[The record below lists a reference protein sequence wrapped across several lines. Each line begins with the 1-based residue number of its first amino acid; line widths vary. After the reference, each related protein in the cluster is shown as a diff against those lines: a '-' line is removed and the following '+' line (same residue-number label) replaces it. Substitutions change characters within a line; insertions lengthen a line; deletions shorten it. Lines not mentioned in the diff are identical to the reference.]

1 VTQHPIQSNNS
12 LEARL
17 RERIRREGPISF
29 YDWMK
34 AALYDEHNG
43 YYSRADQVPQGRA
56 GDYRTA
62 PETSPLFAAT
72 FAHYFSNL
80 YAALNRPPVWTIL
93 EVGAGGGEFARGV
106 LTNLR
111 ADHPEVFAVTRY
123 VIEEISNAARRRAA
137 NHLSEFADRLSFQSL
152 DQIHDPPAAGIIFSN
167 ELIDALPVHRI
178 TMRAGR
184 LRELCIGLSQT
195 DFTWV
200 ESDLNPQVA
209 EYCQRAG
216 KQLAEGQVVEI
227 NLNAEEFVSRAAA
240 LLDRGYLITV
250 DYGAERDEL
259 WGAPDR
265 RLGTLRAFYRHQLS
279 DDVLARP
286 GEQDLTTTIDWT
298 QIKEAG
304 ERVGLRTIRQERL
317 DQFLLN
323 EGILEIMQTM
333 LRDKPDSAEA
343 LRLSTSAR
351 ELVLPTGLAA
361 SFQIVVQQK

>member
-1 VTQHPIQSNNS
+1 MSEPAQSS
-12 LEARL
+12 DTLAGRL
-17 RERIRREGPISF
+17 RTRIRRDGPITF

-34 AALYDEHNG
+34 AALYDERNG
-43 YYSRADQVPQGRA
+43 YYRRADRVSQGRA

-80 YAALNRPPVWTIL
+80 YAALNQPLAWTIF
-93 EVGAGGGEFARGV
+93 EVGAGGGEFALGV
-106 LTNLR
+106 LTNLCTE
-111 ADHPEVFAVTRY
+111 HPEVFAATRY
-123 VIEEISNAARRRAA
+123 VIDEISETARRRAA
-137 NHLSEFADRLSFQSL
+137 KHLSKFADRVSFQPL
-152 DQIHDPPAAGIIFSN
+152 DQIHNAPAAGIIFSN
-167 ELIDALPVHRI
+167 ELIDALPVHRVI
-178 TMRAGR
+178 MKAGR
-184 LRELCIGLSQT
+184 LRELCVGLSQT

-200 ESDLNPQVA
+200 ESDLNPEVA

-216 KQLAEGQVVEI
+216 MQLAEGQIAET
-227 NLNAEEFVSRAAA
+227 NLKAEEFVSRAAA

-265 RLGTLRAFYRHQLS
+265 RLGTLRAFHRHQLS

-298 QIKEAG
+298 QIREAG
-304 ERVGLRTIRQERL
+304 QRVGLRTIRQERL
-317 DQFLLN
+317 DQFLLS

-333 LRDKPDSAEA
+333 LREKPDSAEA

-361 SFQIVVQQK
+361 SFQILVQEK